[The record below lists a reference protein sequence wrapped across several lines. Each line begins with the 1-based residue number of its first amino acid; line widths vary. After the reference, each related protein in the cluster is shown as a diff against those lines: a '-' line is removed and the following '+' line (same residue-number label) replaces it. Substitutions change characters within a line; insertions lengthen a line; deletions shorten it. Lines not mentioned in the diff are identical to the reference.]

1 MIEEAHTKWALLS
14 SPALFLNAS
23 AMAALSTADALKQE
37 GRRALVVGADK
48 AKLAS
53 LALGRPETM
62 VGEGGELVLRAQGP
76 ARRWG
81 GGPTVR
87 REPRVAGRCLSTLTG
102 HGPCVGLPGA
112 GARSRARLALRM
124 PAAGQREERGLPP
137 PSLPRV
143 PARVSPLMPII
154 PPLSPLSGRRRRRHQ
169 GHLLRLPRRPQGE
182 ARPE

>member
-62 VGEGGELVLRAQGP
+62 VGEGGELVLR
-76 ARRWG
+76 
-81 GGPTVR
+81 
-87 REPRVAGRCLSTLTG
+87 GRG
-102 HGPCVGLPGA
+102 
-112 GARSRARLALRM
+112 
-124 PAAGQREERGLPP
+124 ENIPP
-137 PSLPRV
+137 PALSLFQKKFIALPTT
-143 PARVSPLMPII
+143 AFLPL
-154 PPLSPLSGRRRRRHQ
+154 LKHALSGD
-169 GHLLRLPRRPQGE
+169 GWWV
-182 ARPE
+182 A

>member
-81 GGPTVR
+81 GGADCP
-87 REPRVAGRCLSTLTG
+87 PRTAGR
-102 HGPCVGLPGA
+102 GA
-112 GARSRARLALRM
+112 MPLHPHWTWSECWATRCWSQVEGTARAPHARGR
-124 PAAGQREERGLPP
+124 RKRGKRPP
-137 PSLPRV
+137 PSGCQRGSLP
-143 PARVSPLMPII
+143 
-154 PPLSPLSGRRRRRHQ
+154 
-169 GHLLRLPRRPQGE
+169 
-182 ARPE
+182 

>member
-81 GGPTVR
+81 GGR
-87 REPRVAGRCLSTLTG
+87 LSAENRG
-102 HGPCVGLPGA
+102 
-112 GARSRARLALRM
+112 SRGDAS
-124 PAAGQREERGLPP
+124 P
-137 PSLPRV
+137 PSLDMVRV
-143 PARVSPLMPII
+143 LGYQVLEP
-154 PPLSPLSGRRRRRHQ
+154 GR
-169 GHLLRLPRRPQGE
+169 GHG
-182 ARPE
+182 